1 MMSLTQRIN
10 EDIKVAM
17 KAKDK
22 ETLKVIRMLKAAMQK
37 EQIEQTEPL
46 SEEQEITIIAREMKQ
61 RKDSLA
67 EFEKAGRQDLVAPL
81 LDEIKIVEQYLPAQ
95 LSEDEI
101 KEAITKIIAEV
112 GAIDKSAFGAVM
124 GKAMAEL
131 KGQADGQVVNRIVK
145 ELLS

>member
-22 ETLKVIRMLKAAMQK
+22 ETLKVIRMLKAALQK

-67 EFEKAGRQDLVAPL
+67 EFEKAYPLV
-81 LDEIKIVEQYLPAQ
+81 
-95 LSEDEI
+95 
-101 KEAITKIIAEV
+101 
-112 GAIDKSAFGAVM
+112 
-124 GKAMAEL
+124 
-131 KGQADGQVVNRIVK
+131 
-145 ELLS
+145 